1 MLASSF
7 ELSALNFV
15 NRFKII
21 HEFVHLHGDDL
32 ILGIGKFIVGVGQ

>member
-15 NRFKII
+15 KIAFI

-32 ILGIGKFIVGVGQ
+32 IFGIGKFIVGVGQ

>member
-1 MLASSF
+1 MLSSF
-7 ELSALNFV
+7 ELSALNFNE

-32 ILGIGKFIVGVGQ
+32 IGIGKFIVGVGQ